1 MLKRNCI
8 QDKRKKKKT
17 DIDKKRTFI
26 TGLVEKEL
34 KSQNILKMSE
44 DDQVFDLSKIN
55 PKHLKFCPT

>member
-34 KSQNILKMSE
+34 KSQNIIKMTE
-44 DDQVFDLSKIN
+44 DD
-55 PKHLKFCPT
+55 